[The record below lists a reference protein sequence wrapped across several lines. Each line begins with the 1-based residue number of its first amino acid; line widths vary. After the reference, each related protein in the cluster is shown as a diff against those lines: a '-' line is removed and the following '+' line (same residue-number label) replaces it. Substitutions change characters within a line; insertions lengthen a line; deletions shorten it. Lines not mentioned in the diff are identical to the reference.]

1 MLKKSNFKIR
11 YTFSMRRLMISSKK
25 VHQYKIMR
33 ILGYLRKKY
42 LLYGLI
48 FGCALLVFMI
58 FAGRGLMQINQL
70 REERGKAKV
79 AAGRLQEENKKISQQ
94 IEKMKKNTPEEVE
107 RIAREELGLVKKG
120 EIIYKFE

>member
-1 MLKKSNFKIR
+1 
-11 YTFSMRRLMISSKK
+11 MISSKK

-58 FAGRGLMQINQL
+58 FAGKGLMQINQL
-70 REERGKAKV
+70 KEEREREKIT
-79 AAGRLQEENKKISQQ
+79 AGRLQDENKKISQQ

>member
-1 MLKKSNFKIR
+1 MLRKSNFKIR
-11 YTFSMRRLMISSKK
+11 YTFSMKRLMIFSQK
-25 VHQYKIMR
+25 VQQYKFMR
-33 ILGYLRKKY
+33 LLGFFRKKY
-42 LLYGLI
+42 LIYGVI
-48 FGCALLVFMI
+48 FGSALLVFMI

-70 REERGKAKV
+70 KEEREKAKV
-79 AAGRLQEENKKISQQ
+79 TAGRLQEENKKISQQ

>member
-11 YTFSMRRLMISSKK
+11 YTFPMKRLTIFSQK
-25 VHQYKIMR
+25 VHQYRFMR
-33 ILGYLRKKY
+33 VVRFLRKKY

-48 FGCALLVFMI
+48 FGSALLVFMI
-58 FAGRGLMQINQL
+58 FAGRGLMQIDQL
-70 REERGKAKV
+70 KEERERAKV
-79 AAGRLQEENKKISQQ
+79 ATGRLQEENKKISQQ

-120 EIIYKFE
+120 EIMYKFE